1 LNNNVEDVTEHVI
14 RILQAKKVTGVT
26 SYAVKNG
33 STTLATLTTYGYAGH
48 LDDPDAP
55 NADLNFSTPSELYFE
70 LATDY
75 PTANLFNAY
84 WSEYMAEITDK
95 DSKLLTAFVYLK
107 AKDIYS
113 LDFSKLIMIDGALW
127 RLNNVQDYNPMDIGI
142 TKAEFLKVIELTY
155 Q

>member
-1 LNNNVEDVTEHVI
+1 M
-14 RILQAKKVTGVT
+14 QAKKITGVT
-26 SYAVKNG
+26 SYNVKNG
-33 STTLATLTTYGYAGH
+33 STTLVSLTTYGYAGH
-48 LDDPDAP
+48 LDDPNNP
-55 NADLNFSTPSELYFE
+55 GADLNFGVPNELYFE
-70 LATDY
+70 LNTDY

-84 WSEYMAEITDK
+84 WSEYVAEITDK

-127 RLNNVQDYNPMDIGI
+127 RLNNVQDFNPMDVDT

-155 Q
+155 E